1 MTQMRMP
8 PSLQQGQALVLGM
21 LIVSVAAASLVVLY
35 NLGQTAEGRMR
46 LTHAAD
52 AAAYSG
58 ALEQART
65 LNALAYVNR
74 TQIAHQVAMAHL
86 VTLAAAAQYG
96 RTMQAQRTRG
106 NPPAGL
112 IAMLFGPDMGL
123 AYRAGQALP
132 EAESRLANA
141 FAQHDHVVHRVL
153 EAAAASAMAGLSASR
168 DRIMRK
174 VLEANMADPD
184 PDQGLDSD
192 TGSGSA
198 FGKSPRARG
207 LTLHLLSDAWPG
219 FAQRQVATRGVGLRP
234 AVEQAADRYG
244 YLQRRNATRR
254 NPWPVSKRCPL
265 KRHELRRRGSTWL
278 GPDGRWGALD
288 TQSFHALRSNR
299 WIGCYYREYAMGWGT
314 AQGQKSKAP
323 DGLDYVDEPPADFS
337 QEDFWRWVEHSTAWD
352 IFSGVTNPM
361 ANSYAMAS
369 AQRWPGKGLPAYR
382 EVKASRVRAGLR
394 FAVRVRLSGSV
405 LKTTDADSV
414 LASPTG
420 IFRYAALGQSGGIT
434 VTSAAETYFLRPE
447 QRADRREELATLF
460 RPYWQARLSAVTPQ
474 EALLSRRTP

>member
-8 PSLQQGQALVLGM
+8 SSVQHGQALVLGM
-21 LIVSVAAASLVVLY
+21 MIVSVAAASLVVLY

-96 RTMQAQRTRG
+96 RTMHAQRTRG

-132 EAESRLANA
+132 DAESRLASA

-153 EAAAASAMAGLSASR
+153 DAAAASAMARLTASR

-174 VLEANMADPD
+174 VLDANMADPD
-184 PDQGLDSD
+184 PGSDQGSSSD
-192 TGSGSA
+192 LS
-198 FGKSPRARG
+198 KSPRARG

-219 FAQRQVATRGVGLRP
+219 FAERNVATRKAGLRP
-234 AVEQAADRYG
+234 AVELAADRYG
-244 YLQRRNATRR
+244 YLQKRNATRR

-299 WIGCYYREYAMGWGT
+299 WIGCYFREYSMAWGT
-314 AQGQKSKAP
+314 AQGQKSKTP
-323 DGLDYVDEPPADFS
+323 DGVDYVDEPPADFS
-337 QEDFWRWVEHSTAWD
+337 QEDFWRWVEQSTAWD

-382 EVKASRVRAGLR
+382 EVKASRLHERLR
-394 FAVRVRLSGSV
+394 FAVSVRWSGSV

-460 RPYWQARLSAVTPQ
+460 RPYWQARLSAVTRA
-474 EALLSRRTP
+474 EASHARSTP